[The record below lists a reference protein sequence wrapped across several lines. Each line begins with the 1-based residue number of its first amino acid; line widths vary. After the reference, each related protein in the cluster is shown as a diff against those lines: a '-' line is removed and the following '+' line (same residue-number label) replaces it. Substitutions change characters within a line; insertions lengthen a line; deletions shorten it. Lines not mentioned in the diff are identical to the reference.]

1 MNKAISLYLFMILI
15 EFKSM
20 KSWYTLMLLLNTIT
34 E

>member
-1 MNKAISLYLFMILI
+1 MNKTISLYLFMILI